1 MTHPINL
8 KLRDD
13 FARIFQPSA
22 EGLEVTEGSGILKSN
37 QDLELPDHI
46 RINPE
51 DGKDGLLG

>member
-1 MTHPINL
+1 MNPINL